1 MNLRGLFRSPGPALP
16 VKRFVRPMPK
26 LKSFRCARAIIAG
39 IETMHMIKKGQ
50 LDFAKDRTSPADDRF
65 YSLAF

>member
-1 MNLRGLFRSPGPALP
+1 
-16 VKRFVRPMPK
+16 MPK
-26 LKSFRCARAIIAG
+26 LKSFRCARAIIAD

-65 YSLAF
+65 YLIAF